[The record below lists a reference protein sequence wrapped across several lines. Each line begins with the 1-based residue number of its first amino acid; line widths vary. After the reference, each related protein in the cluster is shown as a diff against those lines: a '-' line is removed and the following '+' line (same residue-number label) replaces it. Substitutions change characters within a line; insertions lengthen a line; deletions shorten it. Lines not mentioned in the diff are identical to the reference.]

1 MALVAYAPG
10 KDFPAVSVTG
20 KSCAL
25 DCAHCSGRYLA
36 GMEPATSPEVLWAFA
51 SGLAARG
58 GTGLLLSGGCDAA
71 GHVPLEPFIELIPR
85 ICREL
90 GLRVNVHVG
99 VSGEDFL
106 DALASAIPDAVSVD
120 VVGDD
125 DVVKDVFGLGSGAEA
140 YWSTYEGLLARGLNA
155 VPHLTVGLKGGK
167 DSGEEAAIKRLAT
180 LKPKRLVINFLVPT
194 KGTRYEAAAFDRA
207 KALEIVR
214 LAREKLPAAFIV
226 LGCMRPRG
234 SGDFE
239 AEAVGLGVDGV
250 VNPPRKAVAGWES
263 SGKVVVW
270 RRTCCALD

>member
-36 GMEPATSPEVLWAFA
+36 GMEPATSPEGLWAFA

-58 GTGLLLSGGCDAA
+58 GTGL
-71 GHVPLEPFIELIPR
+71 IELIPR

-207 KALEIVR
+207 RALEIVR